1 MTSSI
6 PGIGGCAGGA
16 GGFLFSSVIPGFVVS
31 AVVEEPGGALPSS
44 VQGYWRRDFETFLQ
58 YHGRSKTAQ
67 GYQSWLKEWVLD
79 LPDRPAYLRHM
90 GDAAVERLR
99 VGDRR
104 LAAAANFAP

>member
-1 MTSSI
+1 M
-6 PGIGGCAGGA
+6 
-16 GGFLFSSVIPGFVVS
+16 
-31 AVVEEPGGALPSS
+31 VEEPGGALPSS
-44 VQGYWRRDFETFLQ
+44 VPGYWRRDFETFLQ
-58 YHGRSKTAQ
+58 YLGRSKTAH